1 MITCRWLPLRRA
13 ALVAAAALLLP
24 LTAAAPVQAAP
35 CRDVFPASFAD
46 QLARDFPGQRVTASV
61 HDTRT
66 GCWYSL
72 HRGMRITTASAIKAG
87 VLGAVLLKAQDAR
100 RGLTEWER
108 ARIRP
113 MIQLSHNNP
122 YVSDLYSHVG
132 GVAGMDAADRRWG
145 ATATTNS
152 ASYGATWTTAED
164 RTRVAL
170 KLLQGPEP
178 LAPAYRAEAWRYMS
192 SVHPTQRWGI
202 SAGLPTGWS
211 VALKNGFY
219 PMRGYGWRAAST
231 GFAHSGTGGGY
242 AVTVL
247 TDGAASQWQGMR
259 LVETVTRRVA
269 ALLAGGSPAPRP
281 FDRAHCTATTSGE
294 SWTTVARRLGAD
306 AAGVR
311 AVSGGNAYPLQGQR
325 ACSPTLRP

>member
-1 MITCRWLPLRRA
+1 MTARRWPRRA
-13 ALVAAAALLLP
+13 ALALAAVALLP
-24 LTAAAPVQAAP
+24 FTIAAPAQAVSCAE
-35 CRDVFPASFAD
+35 VFPASFAD
-46 QLARDFPGQRVTASV
+46 RLARDFPGQRVTASV
-61 HDTRT
+61 YDTRT

-100 RGLTEWER
+100 RGLTPWER
-108 ARIRP
+108 ARIHP
-113 MIQLSHNNP
+113 MISLSHNNP
-122 YVSDLYSHVG
+122 YVSDLYAHVG

-145 ATATTNS
+145 ATATTNTS
-152 ASYGATWTTAED
+152 AYGATWTTAED

-170 KLLQGPEP
+170 KMLQGHGP
-178 LAPAYRAEAWRYMS
+178 LTPAYRAEAWRSMS

-202 SAGLPTGWS
+202 SAGLPKGWS

-231 GFAHSGTGGGY
+231 GFAHADSGGGGY
-242 AVTVL
+242 AITVL
-247 TDGAASQWQGMR
+247 TDGGSSQWQGMR

-281 FDRAHCTATTSGE
+281 FDRAVCTATSSGE
-294 SWTTVARRLGAD
+294 SWATVARRLHAD

-311 AVSGGNAYPLQGQR
+311 AVSGGNPSPLQGQR
-325 ACSPTLRP
+325 ACSPALRS